1 MASGDY
7 GRRRAG
13 VSVLEAVGALG
24 VEDDGAVLRDV
35 GVRVRGVDVSAPAV
49 RVLARRALVE
59 VVVDVQVRG
68 VRVRRPVV
76 RVLAQHGLVQVLV
89 RRVDVRRPVVGVDA
103 RRGVVDV
110 VVDVRRAVVRV
121 RAEHGFVCV
130 VVRVLVFGDEVDVRG
145 AVVVGLAGFRELRH
159 RLLEGDGAGTERDEK
174 AYRGSFCASLSIRS
188 SPAGCFFA
196 HHSQ

>member
-103 RRGVVDV
+103 RRGVVEV
-110 VVDVRRAVVRV
+110 VVDV
-121 RAEHGFVCV
+121 
-130 VVRVLVFGDEVDVRG
+130 LVFGG
-145 AVVVGLAGFRELRH
+145 ADLLGLAGRTRGFWAARC
-159 RLLEGDGAGTERDEK
+159 GG
-174 AYRGSFCASLSIRS
+174 RGSLTRS
-188 SPAGCFFA
+188 PLGE
-196 HHSQ
+196 